1 MATKPDTANH
11 AGNSESLAGSVV
23 LASALSPVFAL
34 LFVALRFY
42 TARRILGT
50 IRIDD
55 CRHHAARFRAILTKL
70 QGSSS

>member
-23 LASALSPVFAL
+23 LAAALSPVFAL

-50 IRIDD
+50 IHVDD
-55 CRHHAARFRAILTKL
+55 CRHHAARFRAMLTKP